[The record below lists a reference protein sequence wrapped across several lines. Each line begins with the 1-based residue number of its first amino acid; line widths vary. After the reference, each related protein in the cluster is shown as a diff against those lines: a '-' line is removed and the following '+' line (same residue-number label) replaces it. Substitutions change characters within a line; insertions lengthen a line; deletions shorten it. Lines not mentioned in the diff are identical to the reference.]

1 MSEEFDLAV
10 IGGGIVGLA
19 TAGALM
25 AKRPGA
31 RIVVL
36 EAAPEVGTHQSGHNS
51 GVLHS
56 GLYYKPGSLRAR
68 LCVQGRRRMVD
79 YCAAHDIPHEVT
91 GKLVVA
97 TEPSELG
104 ALDRLHTRGT
114 ANGLRGIRAL
124 APGEWADI
132 EPHVAGLRA
141 LWVPASGVTDYAA
154 VTRSLAAG
162 LEGEVRTSW
171 PVSSIR
177 RIGSRWELAGEAGAI
192 RAPKFVACAG
202 LQSDRVAKMAGIDP
216 PVQIVPFRGEYHRL
230 VGESDHLVRHLVYP
244 VPDPRFPFLGV
255 HFTRGIDG
263 RVEVGPNA
271 VLAVGR
277 HHYRGASPDLRE
289 FLSTLAT
296 PGLARLA
303 IRYATTGIAEMI
315 RSRSRRLYA
324 ASARKLIPDLRT
336 EDLVQ
341 GGAGVRAQA
350 LRPDGRLVD
359 DFSVV
364 GQEGALHVLNAPS
377 PAATASLAIGEHLAT
392 MLIG

>member
-36 EAAPEVGTHQSGHNS
+36 EAAPQVGTHQSGHNS

-141 LWVPASGVTDYAA
+141 LW
-154 VTRSLAAG
+154 
-162 LEGEVRTSW
+162 
-171 PVSSIR
+171 
-177 RIGSRWELAGEAGAI
+177 
-192 RAPKFVACAG
+192 
-202 LQSDRVAKMAGIDP
+202 
-216 PVQIVPFRGEYHRL
+216 
-230 VGESDHLVRHLVYP
+230 
-244 VPDPRFPFLGV
+244 
-255 HFTRGIDG
+255 
-263 RVEVGPNA
+263 
-271 VLAVGR
+271 
-277 HHYRGASPDLRE
+277 
-289 FLSTLAT
+289 
-296 PGLARLA
+296 
-303 IRYATTGIAEMI
+303 
-315 RSRSRRLYA
+315 
-324 ASARKLIPDLRT
+324 
-336 EDLVQ
+336 
-341 GGAGVRAQA
+341 
-350 LRPDGRLVD
+350 
-359 DFSVV
+359 
-364 GQEGALHVLNAPS
+364 
-377 PAATASLAIGEHLAT
+377 
-392 MLIG
+392 